1 MNYIETV
8 ADLFLKRNGK
18 KLLAVSDYVLIAEW
32 EKEEIPL
39 EIILDS
45 INRTF
50 NDVSAVSE
58 NIESIEY
65 FEDIVQRDF
74 AESIRQNSDS

>member
-1 MNYIETV
+1 MNYVETV
-8 ADLFLKRNGK
+8 ADLFLKRSGK
-18 KLLAVSDYVLIAEW
+18 KLLAMNDYVLIAEW

-45 INRTF
+45 INRSF

-65 FEDIVQRDF
+65 FKDIVQMDF
-74 AESIRQNSDS
+74 AEFIRQNSDS